1 MVSNCSQPYQVDHVA
16 NDSIDISMSN
26 LNFTLLQVQSLCA
39 FHGKENIYQPVG
51 IAQKSGVGC
60 HWPSPF
66 LILYTH
72 SLAQVTT
79 FYHILNELGFIY
91 STKMHK

>member
-39 FHGKENIYQPVG
+39 FHGKEKYLS
-51 IAQKSGVGC
+51 ASW
-60 HWPSPF
+60 HSPEIRGWLPLALPF
-66 LILYTH
+66 PYPLYPLLST
-72 SLAQVTT
+72 SDYL
-79 FYHILNELGFIY
+79 LPY
-91 STKMHK
+91 SE